1 MFPESALE
9 FVPSFPAWV
18 EGMLAVP
25 VVELLA
31 ALARML
37 VEVVLAASVCQL
49 VEMVVLGLVGSERQ
63 LVEVEPPE
71 LAGMEMGAVAALA
84 VMALPDTLNF
94 LRMPTHFRNQTRV
107 EAVVFDN
114 PDSHLE
120 ASYFDKANFVA
131 EVGEVASD
139 NPNFL
144 QNRAVEVGAV
154 VYQFDK
160 NLCWCL
166 RCNVVVLA
174 HSVPI
179 RQLVH
184 CFG

>member
-1 MFPESALE
+1 
-9 FVPSFPAWV
+9 
-18 EGMLAVP
+18 MLAAP
-25 VVELLA
+25 VGEQLA
-31 ALARML
+31 ALVRKPVEGVL
-37 VEVVLAASVCQL
+37 VASVCQL
-49 VEMVVLGLVGSERQ
+49 VEMVVLGLVESERQ
-63 LVEVEPPE
+63 LAEVEPPV
-71 LAGMEMGAVAALA
+71 LAGMEMEAVAALA
-84 VMALPDTLNF
+84 AMVLPDTLNS

-107 EAVVFDN
+107 VETVVFDN

-131 EVGEVASD
+131 VVGAVVSD
-139 NPNFL
+139 NPKFL
-144 QNRAVEVGAV
+144 QHRAVEVGAV

>member
-1 MFPESALE
+1 
-9 FVPSFPAWV
+9 
-18 EGMLAVP
+18 MLAVP

-31 ALARML
+31 ALVRKP
-37 VEVVLAASVCQL
+37 VEVVLVASVCQL

-63 LVEVEPPE
+63 LAEVELPV
-71 LAGMEMGAVAALA
+71 LAGMEMGAEAALA
-84 VMALPDTLNF
+84 AMVLPDTLNSH
-94 LRMPTHFRNQTRV
+94 RMPTHFRNQTRV

-131 EVGEVASD
+131 VAVVGAVVSD
-139 NPNFL
+139 NPKFL

-166 RCNVVVLA
+166 RCNVVV
-174 HSVPI
+174 
-179 RQLVH
+179 
-184 CFG
+184 

>member
-1 MFPESALE
+1 
-9 FVPSFPAWV
+9 
-18 EGMLAVP
+18 MLAAP
-25 VVELLA
+25 VGEQLA
-31 ALARML
+31 ALVQKP
-37 VEVVLAASVCQL
+37 VEVVLVASVCQL

-63 LVEVEPPE
+63 LAEVELPV
-71 LAGMEMGAVAALA
+71 LAGMEMGAEAALA
-84 VMALPDTLNF
+84 AMVLPDTLNF

-131 EVGEVASD
+131 EVGEVVSD

-144 QNRAVEVGAV
+144 RDKAAEGVAV
-154 VYQFDK
+154 VYWFDK
-160 NLCWCL
+160 NLRWDSH
-166 RCNVVVLA
+166 CNVVVLA
-174 HSVPI
+174 HSVPK